1 MTPSAIIDTDPA
13 IEALDSSLLE
23 DLRSINASCPIHSA
37 NIAHDIHGRTID
49 YLRISLTDRCNLRC
63 VYCMPEEGVT
73 MMDHCA
79 ILTLEEVVRIA
90 RVAARSGIK
99 HIRLTGGEPL
109 VRKGICDLIEQI
121 KAIPGIESIALTT
134 NGILLSK
141 MAADLKRAGLDRVN
155 ISLDSL
161 HEDQYRA
168 ITRRGN
174 LNDALAGIDAALKS
188 GFDPVKINVVVV
200 RHLQQD
206 LLEFARLTIDRS
218 LHVRFIEYMP
228 IGNTR
233 NDLGDLP
240 AIALDKDAAHTAQN
254 DPNLIPWSKDDVV
267 PVSEIKKLIN
277 EALEESGKEPLVT
290 LSKEGAS
297 DNIQS
302 APIGWGPAT
311 YAKIKGAQGTLG
323 FISAISNHFCA
334 QCNRLRLTSD
344 GKLRPCLFSDAELDI
359 RAALRAEGEAG
370 VERVL
375 QEALLIKPKDHHHKQ
390 GTKRGMNKIGG

>member
-1 MTPSAIIDTDPA
+1 
-13 IEALDSSLLE
+13 
-23 DLRSINASCPIHSA
+23 
-37 NIAHDIHGRTID
+37 
-49 YLRISLTDRCNLRC
+49 
-63 VYCMPEEGVT
+63 
-73 MMDHCA
+73 MMNHCA

-206 LLEFARLTIDRS
+206 LLEFARLTIDRP

-240 AIALDKDAAHTAQN
+240 AIALDKDAAHAAQN

-290 LSKEGAS
+290 LSRRRCFRQYPIGAHRLGTRHLCQDQRS
-297 DNIQS
+297 TGHFGLYLCNIESLLRSVQSTALDLRWQITALPVQRCRARHQGGPSCRRRSGCRACSTGS
-302 APIGWGPAT
+302 APH
-311 YAKIKGAQGTLG
+311 Q
-323 FISAISNHFCA
+323 
-334 QCNRLRLTSD
+334 
-344 GKLRPCLFSDAELDI
+344 
-359 RAALRAEGEAG
+359 AEGSSS
-370 VERVL
+370 
-375 QEALLIKPKDHHHKQ
+375 
-390 GTKRGMNKIGG
+390 